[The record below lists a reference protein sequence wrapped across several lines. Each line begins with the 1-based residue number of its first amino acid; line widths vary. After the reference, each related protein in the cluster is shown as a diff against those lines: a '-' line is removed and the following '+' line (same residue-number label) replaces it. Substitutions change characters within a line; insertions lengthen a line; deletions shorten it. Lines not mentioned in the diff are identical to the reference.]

1 MSNQVTVIDAV
12 RNDITKM
19 QPQFKAALPSHVSV
33 EKFQR
38 VLITAVQQTPALLN
52 ADRRSLYAA
61 SMKAAQDGLLPDGRE
76 GAIVTFKDQA
86 QWMPMV
92 AGIMKK
98 VRNSGEISTWSVQ
111 AVKENDEF
119 DYQLGDEERIIHK
132 PALKDR
138 GATIGVYSI
147 VTMKDG
153 EKSREFMNV
162 DDVKA
167 IQKRS
172 RSGTSGP
179 WISDFDEMAKKTV
192 VRRHSK
198 RLPMSTDLDALIRED
213 DDLFMPPEQPAPMHD
228 VSPAQ
233 EAPAPRKRNSNLQ
246 KVVDAEPVEEAPPPA
261 EEYDLPQQ
269 TEDDFQHPI

>member
-1 MSNQVTVIDAV
+1 MTNQLAPIDAV
-12 RNDITKM
+12 RHDITKM
-19 QPQFKAALPSHVSV
+19 APQFKAALPAHVNV

-52 ADRRSLYAA
+52 ADRRSLFAA

-111 AVKENDEF
+111 VVKANDVF
-119 DYQLGDEERIIHK
+119 DYQLGDDEHITHK
-132 PALKDR
+132 PSLKDR

-162 DDVKA
+162 DDVIA

-172 RSGTSGP
+172 RSGNSGP

-198 RLPMSTDLDALIRED
+198 RLPMSTDLDEIIRAD
-213 DDLFMPPEQPAPMHD
+213 DDLFMPPEPAPAPMRD
-228 VSPAQ
+228 VSP
-233 EAPAPRKRNSNLQ
+233 EPEKPAPKRNSKLQ
-246 KVVDAEPVEEAPPPA
+246 KVVDAEQVVEEEVQDAPPMPPTEA
-261 EEYDLPQQ
+261 YDQ
-269 TEDDFQHPI
+269 DYPI